1 MSNLERVHV
10 IFKTHLDIGF
20 THSAA
25 NVARQYREEFIPK
38 ALDLAER
45 MADDPGADR
54 FVWTVGS
61 WLIQHYLELAD
72 EADRK
77 RMERAIER
85 GFIAW
90 HALPFTT
97 HTELMDP
104 RLFTDGLSLSRRL
117 DERYGKTTIAAKM
130 TDVPGHT
137 IAMVPLLQEAGVRYL
152 HIGVNPASKLPAVPK
167 LFRWR
172 TSDGAEIIVNYAGT
186 YGEVLEAD
194 GLKDALVF
202 AHTGDNCGP
211 PAEAEIRAQFAEL
224 RQRFPGAEVMAST
237 LDAFAARLEAVRDR
251 LPVVTEEI
259 GDTWIHGAATDPR
272 KLAEY
277 RELLRLRRRWLA
289 DGGIGQDDADYR
301 AMSEALMLV
310 AEHTWGLDVKKWLP
324 DFRHYAKADFRDAR
338 ARDDV
343 DPTDI
348 PAKYG
353 YIGAFAL
360 DEFDKQSS
368 ALFNKESSRRSY
380 SMLESSWAE
389 QRGYVTRAA
398 QALRPELRQEAERA
412 LANLTPRKSHLSGA
426 VPRLARTS
434 CRGGRFEVAFSER
447 GAIIDLIDGNGKNWT
462 SERYPLGEFVYETF
476 GTEDYARYFRTYME
490 NLPVTHPWAD
500 ADFGKPGFEQVRP
513 LPAHRLY
520 SPVLDA
526 LEFQE
531 LAASDRYVMRL
542 RLPAE
547 AAERYGAPREL
558 ELAYDFPHRESA
570 LDVTLQWF
578 GKEANRLPEAC
589 WLSCGLAVDNPNL
602 WMMNKLGRA
611 VSPLQ
616 VVKDGNRNLHAVDAG
631 VFYEGADGKAAIEN
645 LDAALVAPGERR
657 MLRFDNTFASLEQGW
672 HFNLHNNIWGTNFPM
687 WYGEDAKF
695 RFRVKLESHPKS

>member
-20 THSAA
+20 THLAA

-45 MADDPGADR
+45 MADGPGADR

-172 TSDGAEIIVNYAGT
+172 TSNGAEIIVNYAGA

-289 DGGIGQDDADYR
+289 EGGISQDDADYR

-380 SMLESSWAE
+380 SMLESSW
-389 QRGYVTRAA
+389 
-398 QALRPELRQEAERA
+398 
-412 LANLTPRKSHLSGA
+412 
-426 VPRLARTS
+426 
-434 CRGGRFEVAFSER
+434 
-447 GAIIDLIDGNGKNWT
+447 
-462 SERYPLGEFVYETF
+462 
-476 GTEDYARYFRTYME
+476 
-490 NLPVTHPWAD
+490 
-500 ADFGKPGFEQVRP
+500 
-513 LPAHRLY
+513 
-520 SPVLDA
+520 
-526 LEFQE
+526 
-531 LAASDRYVMRL
+531 DRNC
-542 RLPAE
+542 
-547 AAERYGAPREL
+547 
-558 ELAYDFPHRESA
+558 D
-570 LDVTLQWF
+570 
-578 GKEANRLPEAC
+578 
-589 WLSCGLAVDNPNL
+589 
-602 WMMNKLGRA
+602 
-611 VSPLQ
+611 
-616 VVKDGNRNLHAVDAG
+616 
-631 VFYEGADGKAAIEN
+631 
-645 LDAALVAPGERR
+645 
-657 MLRFDNTFASLEQGW
+657 
-672 HFNLHNNIWGTNFPM
+672 
-687 WYGEDAKF
+687 
-695 RFRVKLESHPKS
+695 